1 MSWSLHHI
9 HPCFIY
15 EVIMRHIWDKY
26 AAVMKQISINF
37 KIMKYWVWQFLK
49 IAKTLLNY
57 CNLCL
62 YAASINLWCNSGYMY
77 NFLVIFFF
85 MRTWTKTIWH
95 FTNLKWICH
104 SLWTIALCMYYYNRK
119 IIDPMKIKK
128 SHIHTQCLPQTRFQS
143 YTLSIIHFS
152 NFYFYFMGS
161 WDPIL
166 IDFS

>member
-1 MSWSLHHI
+1 
-9 HPCFIY
+9 
-15 EVIMRHIWDKY
+15 
-26 AAVMKQISINF
+26 
-37 KIMKYWVWQFLK
+37 
-49 IAKTLLNY
+49 
-57 CNLCL
+57 
-62 YAASINLWCNSGYMY
+62 MY

-152 NFYFYFMGS
+152 NFLFLFYGFMGPLTHWLCLTLRWS
-161 WDPIL
+161 SVVIVLCLLVEKIAYSYPKVTYSYL
-166 IDFS
+166 MLP